1 MNWSKAKTMKRLGKD
16 WKEEYER
23 GMNCNFSI
31 HALKQALC
39 QHELGDLYT
48 SSAVH
53 IMNSRPPTRLQKK
66 NNEKDVRGIKLF
78 TLGNFA
84 IKLKI
89 SSTSQFRT

>member
-16 WKEEYER
+16 WKEKYER

-39 QHELGDLYT
+39 QHKLGDFLHLKCCAYYEFAST
-48 SSAVH
+48 YSITKTNH
-53 IMNSRPPTRLQKK
+53 
-66 NNEKDVRGIKLF
+66 EKDVRGIKLF